1 MRCGSDSAPGGKPSG
16 EIQAGMGT
24 VQMGQNSWNT
34 ETNLIEMEPVSHVQ
48 KDNRMLDHL
57 YALSAV
63 LMDGASGR
71 ILYEKEGEV
80 PRPNASTTKILT
92 CILALE
98 NAPGDD
104 YVTIS
109 AKAAAQPDVQLNLR
123 EGEQYYLE
131 DLLYSLMLQSHN
143 DTAVAIAEHIG
154 GSVEGFA
161 RMMNEKALRE
171 GEQYYLED
179 LLYSLMLQSHN
190 DTAVAIAEHIGGS
203 VEGFARMMNEKA
215 REIGCK
221 DTYFITPNGL
231 DARDSKGEHHTT
243 ARDLALLMRYAIKNE
258 TFLKITQTQTYHFG
272 DLKKQREFSLH
283 NTNALLNMTDGVLSG
298 KTGFTGKA
306 GYCYVCACKKDG
318 KTFVVSLLGC
328 GWPNNKQYKWSDTLA
343 LLSYGAKEFA
353 YVPLWK
359 EPNLPWVLVENG
371 VSSARGL
378 GEAVYLKGNCAAS
391 EEEQE
396 KQILLQKGE
405 RLTYRQELPRALE
418 APVKKG
424 EQIGKYVCTL
434 HGEIVGTYP
443 ITAEKSVEKIS
454 YRWCVDQIFDRF
466 FH

>member
-1 MRCGSDSAPGGKPSG
+1 MRRRKGLFCVVAVILLLVGSLPG
-16 EIQAGMGT
+16 EIQAGMET
-24 VQMGQNSWNT
+24 VQMGQNSWKT

-161 RMMNEKALRE
+161 RMMNEKA
-171 GEQYYLED
+171 
-179 LLYSLMLQSHN
+179 
-190 DTAVAIAEHIGGS
+190 
-203 VEGFARMMNEKA
+203 

-231 DARDSKGEHHTT
+231 DAKDSKGEHHTT

-359 EPNLPWVLVENG
+359 EPNLPSVLVENG

-434 HGEIVGTYP
+434 HGEVVGTYP